1 MTVESS
7 ANVIAIQASVHLPF
21 YHKLLVQNLTEQ
33 KTKKAPKVEV
43 GTVTGDDSMDEWLQC
58 LEFIYLPP
66 HNVLGVNSLDFSSC
80 NIESAVSKH
89 GDGQTI
95 IELGESGWKYYIYGI
110 GEQCDVGLSEYRV
123 SIFIKMSRPQEPHR
137 PFFSFGNPFRMISP
151 KGSRLTEG
159 LLTLLNAFE
168 VTLTERLKKL
178 MPKDKDDVLS
188 LSWMKLAMESL
199 CETHNDIKNL
209 ITELELPVCDWEE
222 KWIDVYLD
230 ISVKLLDL
238 CIAFSSELTKLNQ
251 GHLLL
256 QCVLHNLDS
265 TAPNQFVRAR
275 SSLDGWKQHI
285 SSRNPRVESC
295 RPILE
300 NLVRSLNLPK
310 VKNSAKGK
318 VLMRAMY
325 GVKVQTVFVCSI
337 FAAAFSGSAT
347 NLLDDLNV
355 SDALPWALSFSA
367 LQSNVNEEIR
377 NLYSVGKVTV
387 LKELEAVDESVK
399 ILYPMIQDGVEP
411 AEAELFRNSVS
422 DLGRRAEKL
431 SQGLDV
437 LTKAVDSFFK
447 IVLTGR
453 DALLCNLRVSGPVS
467 DTMVVTNVEQE
478 VGK

>member
-1 MTVESS
+1 
-7 ANVIAIQASVHLPF
+7 
-21 YHKLLVQNLTEQ
+21 
-33 KTKKAPKVEV
+33 
-43 GTVTGDDSMDEWLQC
+43 
-58 LEFIYLPP
+58 
-66 HNVLGVNSLDFSSC
+66 
-80 NIESAVSKH
+80 
-89 GDGQTI
+89 
-95 IELGESGWKYYIYGI
+95 
-110 GEQCDVGLSEYRV
+110 
-123 SIFIKMSRPQEPHR
+123 
-137 PFFSFGNPFRMISP
+137 MISP

-168 VTLTERLKKL
+168 ETLTERLKKL
-178 MPKDKDDVLS
+178 MPKDKDDVLT

-256 QCVLHNLDS
+256 QCVLHNLGS
-265 TAPNQFVRAR
+265 TSPKQFVRAR
-275 SSLDGWKQHI
+275 SSLDGWKQQI
-285 SSRNPRVESC
+285 SSKNPRVESC

-300 NLVRSLNLPK
+300 NLMGSLNLPK

-337 FAAAFSGSAT
+337 FAAAFTGSAT
-347 NLLDDLNV
+347 NLLDLNV
-355 SDALPWALSFSA
+355 SDALPWALAFSA
-367 LQSNVNEEIR
+367 LQANVNMEIR
-377 NLYSVGKVTV
+377 NLFSVGRVTV

-411 AEAELFRNSVS
+411 AEAELFQNSVS

-467 DTMVVTNVEQE
+467 DPMVVTNVEQQARR
-478 VGK
+478 

>member
-1 MTVESS
+1 
-7 ANVIAIQASVHLPF
+7 
-21 YHKLLVQNLTEQ
+21 
-33 KTKKAPKVEV
+33 
-43 GTVTGDDSMDEWLQC
+43 
-58 LEFIYLPP
+58 
-66 HNVLGVNSLDFSSC
+66 
-80 NIESAVSKH
+80 
-89 GDGQTI
+89 
-95 IELGESGWKYYIYGI
+95 
-110 GEQCDVGLSEYRV
+110 
-123 SIFIKMSRPQEPHR
+123 
-137 PFFSFGNPFRMISP
+137 MISP

-168 VTLTERLKKL
+168 DTLTERLKRL
-178 MPKDKDDVLS
+178 MPKDKDDVLT
-188 LSWMKLAMESL
+188 LSWMKLAMDSL

-265 TAPNQFVRAR
+265 TSPKQFVRAR

-285 SSRNPRVESC
+285 SSKNPRVESC

-300 NLVRSLNLPK
+300 NLVGSLNLPK

-347 NLLDDLNV
+347 NLLDLNV
-355 SDALPWALSFSA
+355 SDALPWASAFSA
-367 LQSNVNEEIR
+367 LQANVNKEIR
-377 NLYSVGKVTV
+377 NLFSVGRVTV

-411 AEAELFRNSVS
+411 AEAELFQNSVS

-453 DALLCNLRVSGPVS
+453 DALLCNLRVSSPVS
-467 DTMVVTNVEQE
+467 DPMVVTNVEQQARR
-478 VGK
+478 